1 MLILRRG
8 DQESIACPDRFLERA
23 DRLWITLFLYVSV
36 VERDRCQLEKL
47 YGHANG
53 RETLRCSQQ
62 QPVERASA

>member
-23 DRLWITLFLYVSV
+23 GRLWITLFLHVSV
-36 VERDRCQLEKL
+36 IEKGSLSNRKL